1 MRKIAW
7 FLVCVLVIAR
17 LLSSCSAEV
26 SRGAVIRYVEDHQ
39 EELEDR
45 VETGDFDGIG
55 YPVLDVN
62 AGEKCIEFEC
72 GGSGF
77 GPETSYW
84 GFFYSA
90 EDNIYAV
97 WCAPPRGTLRPDGD
111 GWSWQESDG
120 DNECYIQ
127 HIVGHFYYYEAS
139 Y

>member
-1 MRKIAW
+1 MRKIAY
-7 FLVCVLVIAR
+7 FLVCFLVIAR
-17 LLSSCSAEV
+17 LLTSCSAEA
-26 SRGAVIRYVEDHQ
+26 SRGSILRYVENHQ
-39 EELEDR
+39 EELEER
-45 VETGDFDGIG
+45 VERADFEGIG
-55 YPVLDVN
+55 YPVLEVN
-62 AGEKCIEFEC
+62 AAEECIEFEC

-90 EDNIYAV
+90 EDNIHAV

-120 DNECYIQ
+120 DNEYYIQ

-139 Y
+139 F